1 MFLTSLWA
9 NCQAMNVAQYFWTK
23 CTKIFEIKC
32 LNVLNLS
39 ICVKLIDQVE
49 VDFGL
54 KLNSFKSKYKWLTYK
69 SIQLAT
75 KTLLKNFEEV
85 NDSCQL
91 LR

>member
-1 MFLTSLWA
+1 
-9 NCQAMNVAQYFWTK
+9 MNVAKHNTSGLNVLKFLKW
-23 CTKIFEIKC
+23 KC
-32 LNVLNLS
+32 LNVLDY
-39 ICVKLIDQVE
+39 IITVRPIDQVE

-54 KLNSFKSKYKWLTYK
+54 KLSSFKSKYKWLTYK